1 MDVRV
6 GLWRK
11 LSAEEL
17 ILLNCGVGDSQES
30 LGLQGYWTSP
40 SLRKSVLTIHRKDW
54 CWSWNPNN
62 FGHLMWRTESL
73 EKTLMLGKIEGE
85 RRRGRWGWDCW
96 IASPTQWT
104 WVWVN
109 SGSWLWTVKPGVLQ
123 SMGSQRVGHT
133 WMTELNWTLWDNNIL
148 ENFLT
153 DFFPLFLSNNYRNV
167 LVS

>member
-1 MDVRV
+1 M
-6 GLWRK
+6 
-11 LSAEEL
+11 
-17 ILLNCGVGDSQES
+17 LLNCGVGDSQES

-40 SLRKSVLTIHRKDW
+40 SLRKSVLTIQWKDW

-85 RRRGRWGWDCW
+85 RRRGRLGWDCW

-109 SGSWLWTVKPGVLQ
+109 SGSWWWTVKPGVLQ